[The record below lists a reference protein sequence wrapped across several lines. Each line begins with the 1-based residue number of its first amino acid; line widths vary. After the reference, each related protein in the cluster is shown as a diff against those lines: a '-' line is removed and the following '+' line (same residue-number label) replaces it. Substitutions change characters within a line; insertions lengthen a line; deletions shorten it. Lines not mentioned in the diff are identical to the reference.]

1 MVKEDPVTATP
12 PDDRGRPN
20 GVRPETAEA
29 ISVDEIS
36 EPQEASE
43 SGDPHGEWWIDGPIF
58 STEHKGSGI
67 TTLRPGAQPGRFT
80 TSMIARLLFT
90 FLFWIGLAF
99 LALPRIVDPIA
110 APAVEDL
117 ATHWWWWVIVIL
129 AVVLMVVL
137 GPTFGFTKRAMAQYG
152 QLGLPAVVTAAVITT
167 AFFIALLIHL
177 AIDIDYIRH
186 APPTVE
192 YSELP
197 DAEILLILL
206 GVAAVGTL
214 ALLIALPFSILFAV
228 RTQRRIAAIRKTG
241 IRYAGRLEHLDFRH
255 SRISHLSQFS
265 VRVSFETPEGRRV
278 VTAQMEADPER
289 VPLEGEPLLVI
300 VSTIH
305 GRRGSRERMLIEPDP
320 VRPMRF
326 DPDNGKYV
334 VTADGG
340 GG

>member
-1 MVKEDPVTATP
+1 MTLTP
-12 PDDRGRPN
+12 PHDDDRSN
-20 GVRPETAEA
+20 AVRPEPVEA
-29 ISVDEIS
+29 ISAHGIGATDE
-36 EPQEASE
+36 PAE
-43 SGDPHGEWWIDGPIF
+43 SSDPCGAWWIDGPIF
-58 STEHKGSGI
+58 STEHKGSSI

-80 TSMIARLLFT
+80 ASMIARLSFT
-90 FLFWIGLAF
+90 FLFWTGLAF

-137 GPTFGFTKRAMAQYG
+137 GPTFGFTRRAMAQYG
-152 QLGLPAVVTAAVITT
+152 QLGLPAVTAAVVITA

-192 YSELP
+192 YWELP
-197 DAEILLILL
+197 DTEILLILL
-206 GVAAVGTL
+206 GLAAVGTL
-214 ALLIALPFSILFAV
+214 GLLVALPLSIRFAV
-228 RTQRRIAAIRKTG
+228 KTQRTIVAIRTTG
-241 IRYAGRLEHLDFRH
+241 TRYAGRLERLDFRH
-255 SRISHLSQFS
+255 GRISHLSQFS

-300 VSTIH
+300 VSTIR
-305 GRRGSRERMLIEPDP
+305 GRRGSREQILIEPDP
-320 VRPMRF
+320 DRPMRF
-326 DPDNGKYV
+326 DPDSGKYV

>member
-1 MVKEDPVTATP
+1 MTSPP
-12 PDDRGRPN
+12 PDDKGRSN
-20 GVRPETAEA
+20 VVRPETAEA
-29 ISVDEIS
+29 ISMHGIGDPG
-36 EPQEASE
+36 EPRE
-43 SGDPHGEWWIDGPIF
+43 SSDPHGEWWIDGPIF
-58 STEHKGSGI
+58 STEHKGSSI

-80 TSMIARLLFT
+80 ASMIARLSFT

-129 AVVLMVVL
+129 AVVLMVAR
-137 GPTFGFTKRAMAQYG
+137 PTFGFTRRATAQYG
-152 QLGLPAVVTAAVITT
+152 QLGLPVLAAAVVITA

-177 AIDIDYIRH
+177 AINIDYIRH

-192 YSELP
+192 YWELP
-197 DAEILLILL
+197 DIEILLIFL
-206 GVAAVGTL
+206 GIAAVGTL
-214 ALLIALPFSILFAV
+214 GLLVALPFSIRFAV
-228 RTQRRIAAIRKTG
+228 RTQRTIVAIRTTG
-241 IRYAGRLEHLDFRH
+241 SRYAGRLEGLDFRRG
-255 SRISHLSQFS
+255 RISHLSQFS

-289 VPLEGEPLLVI
+289 VPLKGEPLLVI
-300 VSTIH
+300 VSTVR
-305 GRRGSRERMLIEPDP
+305 GRRASRERILIEPDP
-320 VRPMRF
+320 DRPMRF
-326 DPDNGKYV
+326 DPDSGKYV

>member
-1 MVKEDPVTATP
+1 MTATP
-12 PDDRGRPN
+12 PHDEDRSNAVHTEP
-20 GVRPETAEA
+20 VEA
-29 ISVDEIS
+29 IRAHEIG
-36 EPQEASE
+36 EPHEPSE
-43 SGDPHGEWWIDGPIF
+43 SSDPHGEWWIDGPIF
-58 STEHKGSGI
+58 STEHRGSSI
-67 TTLRPGAQPGRFT
+67 TSLRPGAQPGRFT
-80 TSMIARLLFT
+80 ASMIARLSFT
-90 FLFWIGLAF
+90 FFFWIGLAF
-99 LALPRIVDPIA
+99 LALPRIVVPIA

-117 ATHWWWWVIVIL
+117 ATHWGWWVIVVL

-137 GPTFGFTKRAMAQYG
+137 GPTFGFTKRGMAQYG

-192 YSELP
+192 YWELP
-197 DAEILLILL
+197 DTEILLIFL
-206 GVAAVGTL
+206 GVAAVGAL
-214 ALLIALPFSILFAV
+214 GLLIALPFSIRFAV
-228 RTQRRIAAIRKTG
+228 RTQRRIVAIRTTG
-241 IRYAGRLEHLDFRH
+241 TRYAGRLEHLDFRH

-265 VRVSFETPEGRRV
+265 VRVGFETREGTRV

-300 VSTIH
+300 VSTFR
-305 GRRGSRERMLIEPDP
+305 GRRGSRERILIEPDP
-320 VRPMRF
+320 DRPMRF
-326 DPDNGKYV
+326 NPDGGKYV